1 MGTSEFNAAYTSA
14 KTDVIRQAVISING
28 KLSEAVEAVAGIMN
42 DKEVTPAV
50 RLQAAQTILNNA
62 GKFAERLRS
71 DEKST
76 AIYAKDKYG
85 FNWQ

>member
-1 MGTSEFNAAYTSA
+1 
-14 KTDVIRQAVISING
+14 
-28 KLSEAVEAVAGIMN
+28 MN